1 MATCLIQS
9 SKVDY
14 ANYFKIPFPERKY
27 DCGFMQK
34 GDYTFVYFFNIS
46 SREIPTLCAYK
57 ITKVSVC
64 FGMKIDIYTVI
75 RFV

>member
-1 MATCLIQS
+1 MQHATCLIQS

-34 GDYTFVYFFNIS
+34 GDYTFVYFLKYFLQGNPYPM
-46 SREIPTLCAYK
+46 R
-57 ITKVSVC
+57 
-64 FGMKIDIYTVI
+64 
-75 RFV
+75 R